1 MEPDALPG
9 FFGPVQEALA
19 KLRARWAANNLT
31 PLRGCLGYVL
41 HTHGI
46 DAAIVGV
53 NRLSEL
59 HEIEA
64 ALVEFANN
72 ISDFEPEAIVDPMY
86 LDPRR
91 WRAVIQ

>member
-1 MEPDALPG
+1 MMEPDALPG
-9 FFGPVQEALA
+9 FFAPVQEALA

-46 DAAIVGV
+46 DAVIVGV

-59 HEIEA
+59 QEIEA
-64 ALVEFANN
+64 ALVEFTDDAA
-72 ISDFEPEAIVDPMY
+72 DFEPVMPGEI
-86 LDPRR
+86 R
-91 WRAVIQ
+91 